1 MGIDL
6 GALFSA
12 ESPIGQMVIY
22 GVLQQVLEATLGP
35 GLAVTTQEINAAN
48 PVVILSPADLADLV
62 VRNYTDQASATET
75 AKKSG
80 VSPDDFAL
88 LVKAAGDAVD
98 TTTLIEGYRR
108 KILGW
113 DTSVNGLP
121 SVLDGIRE
129 GRLADKWA
137 PLLQALGDVP
147 LGVADAVDAVVEGQ
161 ISMDDGI
168 AIAYVNGIS
177 EDSFRIL
184 YNTRGNPPGPSDLAE
199 MVRRGVI
206 PTTGTGPDVLS
217 FDQGISEGA
226 TKDKW
231 ISAYEQIM
239 TVLPAEGRVT
249 TMLRNGTIT
258 RDQAI
263 AYYQQL
269 GYDQAAANAFA
280 DEASA
285 IKTAADKLL
294 AKSDVITL
302 YADGAISRDQAAAL
316 IGDLGYDATEADE
329 ILTIQDLHTATAA
342 TNAAISRISS
352 YYIARKIDD
361 NGAVNALNALNV
373 PPAQQTTLI
382 TAWGIARTSNVKLLT
397 ESQITDAWEY
407 QIMDTDTALTELMA
421 LGYTEL
427 DAWTVLSIKNKAPIT
442 ATAPAQGP
450 GTLTGG
456 AS

>member
-1 MGIDL
+1 MALNLGDL
-6 GALFSA
+6 FGKESAFGQLLIWQVGAQV
-12 ESPIGQMVIY
+12 IGAVM
-22 GVLQQVLEATLGP
+22 GP
-35 GLAVTTQEINAAN
+35 GLSELQQLVNEVAQTEVLT
-48 PVVILSPADLADLV
+48 PATLADLV
-62 VRNYTDQASATET
+62 VRNYLDHASAEGT

-80 VSPDDFAL
+80 VSPEDFAL

-108 KILGW
+108 GILGW
-113 DTSVNGLP
+113 DSSPGALP

-137 PLLQALGDVP
+137 PLIKELGDVP

-161 ISMDDGI
+161 ISMDEGK

-177 EDSFRIL
+177 AANFEIL
-184 YNTRGNPPGPSDLAE
+184 YNTRGNPPGPSELAE
-199 MVRRGVI
+199 MVRRGII
-206 PTTGTGPDVLS
+206 PTSGTGPTVLS

-231 ISAYEQIM
+231 IPALRELM

-249 TMLRNGTIT
+249 TLLRNGVIT

-263 AYYQQL
+263 TYYKQL
-269 GYDQAAANAFA
+269 GYDQAAATAFA

-285 IKTAADKLL
+285 VKTATDKLL

-302 YADGAISRDQAAAL
+302 YADGAITRDQAAAL
-316 IGDLGYDATEADE
+316 IAALGYDGTEADQ

-352 YYIARKIDD
+352 YYVARKIDKT
-361 NGAVNALNALNV
+361 GAVNALNSLNV
-373 PPAQQTTLI
+373 PPAQQTALL
-382 TAWGIARTSNVKLLT
+382 TAWDIERTSNVKLLT
-397 ESQITDAWEY
+397 ESQIADAWAY
-407 QIMDTDTALTELMA
+407 TIIDTPTAVTELMA

-427 DAWTVLSIKNKAPIT
+427 DAWIVLSIKNKAPIT
-442 ATAPAQGP
+442 DTAPPQGP
-450 GTLTGG
+450 SALTEGG
-456 AS
+456 S